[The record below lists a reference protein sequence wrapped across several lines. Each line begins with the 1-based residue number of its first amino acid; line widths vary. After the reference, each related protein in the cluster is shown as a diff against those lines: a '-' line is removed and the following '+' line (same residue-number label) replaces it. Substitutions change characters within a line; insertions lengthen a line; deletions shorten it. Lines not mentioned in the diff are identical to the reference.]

1 MKKLIAVVLTFV
13 MLISTFAVMKTS
25 GVEAKT
31 KSGYYF
37 AMIQKKKSYFG
48 YIKKAKIV
56 ADTKVVY
63 LKSNIKVNDGEEEST
78 TEAPTV
84 EPTTEQPTSAQPATQ
99 PQTKIVYG
107 NGTAKIVTY
116 GSYMYRKTDKGASK
130 IIKAKKRTFVISKKC
145 KFYDR
150 CWMYGKKKK
159 KISKAKA
166 FAKFKKI
173 KKYSLNECEFKV
185 KNGKVTVIKF
195 GRG

>member
-1 MKKLIAVVLTFV
+1 MEGDFMKKILAVVLTFV
-13 MLISTFAVMKTS
+13 MLVSTFAVMKTS

-31 KSGYYF
+31 KKGYYF

-56 ADTKVVY
+56 ASKKVVVV
-63 LKSNIKVNDGEEEST
+63 SPKVNDEGETTVPTT

-84 EPTTEQPTSAQPATQ
+84 APTE

-107 NGTAKIVTY
+107 KTAKLITY
-116 GSYMYRKTDKGASK
+116 GSFMYRKTDKGASK
-130 IIKAKKRTFVISKKC
+130 INKAKKRTFTISKKC

-150 CWMYGKKKK
+150 CWEGKKKK
-159 KISKAKA
+159 KISRAKA

-173 KKYSLNECEFKV
+173 KKTSLNECELKV

>member
-1 MKKLIAVVLTFV
+1 MKKIIAVVLTFV
-13 MLISTFAVMKTS
+13 MFTCTFAIMNNS
-25 GVEAKT
+25 GVDAKT

-56 ADTKVVY
+56 ADKKIVY
-63 LKSNIKVNDGEEEST
+63 VNSKVNDEGET
-78 TEAPTV
+78 TAQPTTAAPTV
-84 EPTTEQPTSAQPATQ
+84 QPTTQAPTEQ
-99 PQTKIVYG
+99 QTKIVYG
-107 NGTAKIVTY
+107 KTAKIVTY
-116 GSYMYRKTDKGASK
+116 GSFMYRKKDKGASR
-130 IIKAKKRTFVISKKC
+130 IIKAKKRTFIISKKC

-150 CWMYGKKKK
+150 CWEGKKKK
-159 KISKAKA
+159 KISRAKA

-173 KKYSLNECEFKV
+173 KKMSLNECEFKV

>member
-1 MKKLIAVVLTFV
+1 MKKIIAVVLTFV
-13 MLISTFAVMKTS
+13 MLTCTFAIMSNS

-56 ADTKVVY
+56 ADKKVV
-63 LKSNIKVNDGEEEST
+63 KVNSKLKDEGE
-78 TEAPTV
+78 
-84 EPTTEQPTSAQPATQ
+84 TTEQPTTVAPTVQPTTQ
-99 PQTKIVYG
+99 APTEQQTKIVYG
-107 NGTAKIVTY
+107 KTAKIITY
-116 GSYMYRKTDKGASK
+116 GTFSYRKTDKGASK
-130 IIKAKKRTFVISKKC
+130 TLKAKKRTFVITKKC

-150 CWMYGKKKK
+150 CWEGKKPK
-159 KISKAKA
+159 KISRSKA

-173 KKYSLNECEFKV
+173 KKTSLNECEFKV
-185 KNGKVTVIKF
+185 KNGKVVQIKF